1 MAGRGEGCCLA
12 VAERRKVGNLDSA
25 VALVALVGRAGVRM
39 ESGVDDSMINIRGS
53 GKAERDGGAV

>member
-1 MAGRGEGCCLA
+1 LA
-12 VAERRKVGNLDSA
+12 VAECRKVGNLDSV

-53 GKAERDGGAV
+53 GKAEQDGGAV